1 MTRALT
7 VLLAGALLGAFAA
20 CPPATSVGRAY
31 RCSPDGGAAQ
41 CDPWRCRLDG
51 YCHDPAL
58 GEALPCR
65 SADDCGG
72 GWFCAKDAVCRDPA
86 VPAPLACDSDSDCAG
101 GWRCSTESTCVD
113 PGEAALVA
121 AGAVQHLLLQS
132 PRLPPQDQVAMGPFV
147 VVDEQE
153 TFNAIALV
161 AGARLRVIGLK
172 VTAGDLSSS
181 WDLDSAE
188 WVLDAGPTSLAVS
201 WPAAALGFDGGTLV
215 ARYLPDAGRQ
225 VLYATAAPAQAWALR
240 VAAPDDGVRP
250 FAVSTGLDVRV
261 VASVNEAPVVVDA
274 TPAGAEPVVSVA
286 SVGPMKGDGA
296 SLAIPLAVLT
306 PQRLVTLRASDP
318 GTQDATKLSF
328 SASRPGI
335 VSMTPLDLRATPDG
349 FAVLVEVRSQ
359 GGPSRAP
366 APFVGVSGWDERGG
380 LPVPKGSS
388 LPDGGTS
395 ALLSLQAAC
404 AAEVESL
411 ADFAVTTA
419 GTVLVPEVLCV
430 NRETGRQTIY
440 RGLPLRPVAEREP
453 GLADGRAPSSHV
465 SLSRRGHLSVGDRLS
480 GPMALT
486 LDGTPDWV
494 AQAGGAPLASRGG
507 ALYRDTQEGLLLA
520 ETAND
525 EAAVLERV
533 ADSTEEPNASVVLF
547 RAGFVGRF
555 AVDGG
560 TEALFIATGP
570 RTAGASA
577 GAWHFRDGAGTDVLV
592 AARGDAVFTGARD
605 AGLAALT
612 AVTRP
617 AAGFDITAMALSTAT
632 DAGAFEGWAVA
643 NARLFR
649 LVARGV
655 DRWASTELPMTGVDP
670 VNVWFDGARGRV
682 ASTAGVVYAL
692 PQRVPLS
699 ESLTEG
705 VSSVV
710 GACGTA
716 FALKDGELL
725 TLGPT
730 DGGLR
735 PWLPV
740 PPDAVRPTGSGLEPA
755 APREAEAGRLYT
767 SQGRVFVASTTG
779 LVYEVRLSGCAR

>member
-1 MTRALT
+1 MTRLVTALA
-7 VLLAGALLGAFAA
+7 AGVLLGAFAA
-20 CPPATSVGRAY
+20 CPPSTSQGRAY

-51 YCHDPAL
+51 YCHDPAI
-58 GEALPCR
+58 GEPLPCG

-72 GWFCAKDAVCRDPA
+72 GWFCAKDGVCRDPV
-86 VPAPLACDSDSDCAG
+86 VPAPLACDSDADCAG

-113 PGEAALVA
+113 PGEAAPVA
-121 AGAVQHLLLQS
+121 EGTVQHLLLQS

-147 VVDEQE
+147 VVDEQQ
-153 TFNAIALV
+153 TFTSIALL
-161 AGARLRVIGLK
+161 AGTSLRVIGLQ
-172 VTAGDLSSS
+172 VAAGDLASS
-181 WDLDSAE
+181 WDTDSVE

-201 WPAAALGFDGGTLV
+201 WPAVALTYDAGTLV
-215 ARYLPDAGRQ
+215 AQVLADGGRQ
-225 VLYATAAPAQAWALR
+225 VLYATPTPAQAWPLR
-240 VAAPDDGVRP
+240 VVAPDDGVRP

-261 VASVNEAPVVVDA
+261 VASVNETPVVVDV

-286 SVGPMKGDGA
+286 SIGPMKGDDQ

-306 PQRLVTLRASDP
+306 PQHLVTLRASDP
-318 GTQDATKLSF
+318 VSQAATKLSF
-328 SASRPGI
+328 
-335 VSMTPLDLRATPDG
+335 TPPVAGAVALTPRALRATPDG
-349 FAVLVEVRSQ
+349 FAVVVDVRLQ
-359 GGPSRAP
+359 GARSPTPSVA
-366 APFVGVSGWDERGG
+366 VGGWEERGG
-380 LPVPKGSS
+380 LPVPRGSS

-395 ALLSLQAAC
+395 AVLSLQPAC

-419 GTVLVPEVLCV
+419 GAVLVPEVLCV
-430 NRETGRQTIY
+430 NRETGRQTTY
-440 RGLPLRPVAEREP
+440 RGVPLRPVAEREP
-453 GLADGRAPSSHV
+453 GLVDGRAPSSHV
-465 SLSRRGHLSVGDRLS
+465 SLSRRGHLAIGERLS
-480 GPMALT
+480 GPTALT
-486 LDGTPDWV
+486 LDGPPDWLAV
-494 AQAGGAPLASRGG
+494 ATGAPVASRGA
-507 ALYRDTQEGLLLA
+507 ALYQDTPEGLLLA

-525 EAAVLERV
+525 EAALLERV

-547 RAGFVGRF
+547 RAGYVGRF

-560 TEALFIATGP
+560 SELLFIATGP

-605 AGLAALT
+605 AGLSPLS

-617 AAGFDITAMALSTAT
+617 AAGFDITAMALATAT

-655 DRWASTELPMTGVDP
+655 DRWASSELPTTGVDP
-670 VNVWFDGARGRV
+670 VNVWFDGAHGRV

-699 ESLTEG
+699 EALGEG

-716 FALKDGELL
+716 FALKDGALL
-725 TLGPT
+725 MLGPT

-735 PWLPV
+735 PWVPV
-740 PPDAVRPTGSGLEPA
+740 PADAVRPTASGLEPA
-755 APREAEAGRLYT
+755 APRDAEAGRLYT